1 LIWPAISK
9 AEKLTSRSK
18 NQEVIFCVLLRDA
31 EQKNTKKATPIMMWL
46 KGFKRKTSP
55 CRKKNHRVTLTS
67 VHLGR

>member
-46 KGFKRKTSP
+46 KGFREKPRL
-55 CRKKNHRVTLTS
+55 V
-67 VHLGR
+67 